1 MNNTALAGIIVGAV
15 VVAAAGALAANSGF
29 NPLQKYATVVSVEPA
44 FETNRTPRQVCGNQ
58 TTLEQAPVRD
68 EKRIAGSAIGAV
80 VGGVLG
86 SQVGSGSGRDAATVA
101 GAAAGG
107 YAGSK
112 TQKRMQEGNLQE
124 KTEEQ
129 CVVVYDTESVQ
140 AGFDVTYELD
150 GVQKVVRMDREPG
163 QAHSRRGWRAGRDAS
178 LRALQTSTSARVAR
192 LRPRGRAHYSIARQ
206 FALMPPR
213 RGTGLRSGMG
223 RVLSRPAPA
232 DRRRACR

>member
-1 MNNTALAGIIVGAV
+1 VNNTALAGIIVGAV
-15 VVAAAGALAANSGF
+15 VIVTAGAVAANSGY
-29 NPLQKYATVVSVEPA
+29 NPLQKYAKVVSVEPA
-44 FETNRTPRQVCGNQ
+44 FETSHTPREVCGDQ
-58 TTLEQAPVRD
+58 TTLEQAPVKD
-68 EKRIAGSAIGAV
+68 EKRIAGTAIGAV

-112 TQKRMQEGNLQE
+112 VQKRLQEDNLQE

-150 GVQKVVRMDREPG
+150 GVQKVVRMERDPG
-163 QAHSRRGWRAGRDAS
+163 NRIPVEDGELVLT
-178 LRALQTSTSARVAR
+178 LR
-192 LRPRGRAHYSIARQ
+192 
-206 FALMPPR
+206 
-213 RGTGLRSGMG
+213 
-223 RVLSRPAPA
+223 
-232 DRRRACR
+232 